1 MTLVC
6 SIDGHPLEIKKLRG
20 EEPVES
26 IDLSSKGLTE
36 LSATIIASLV
46 SSNTAT
52 KSLKYAAADFLL
64 SAPPD
69 GGCPFACSFPP
80 SLNNNQL
87 CGLDRLGRGTYTAD
101 GIIAIAE
108 MLKLNTTLQS
118 IRCASRAR
126 FCISVSTR

>member
-6 SIDGHPLEIKKLRG
+6 SLDGHPLEIKKLRG

-64 SAPPD
+64 SAPVD
-69 GGCPFACSFPP
+69 
-80 SLNNNQL
+80 
-87 CGLDRLGRGTYTAD
+87 
-101 GIIAIAE
+101 
-108 MLKLNTTLQS
+108 
-118 IRCASRAR
+118 
-126 FCISVSTR
+126 V